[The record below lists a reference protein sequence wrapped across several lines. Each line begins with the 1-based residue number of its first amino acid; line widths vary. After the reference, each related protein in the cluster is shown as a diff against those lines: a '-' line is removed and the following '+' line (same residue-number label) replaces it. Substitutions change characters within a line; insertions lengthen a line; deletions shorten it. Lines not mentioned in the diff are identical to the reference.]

1 MKTRHLLIET
11 AVCLGALAFT
21 LPVLLIF
28 VTSFKPESEVLN
40 FTSLMPTDWTLANYR
55 KLIGSAAE
63 APLGRWLW
71 NSLAV
76 STCVTVLVLAVD
88 SLAAYALARLD
99 LPGKRV
105 VFALIL
111 ATLMVPGQ
119 VLLVPMYL
127 LLNSLGWLDTVW
139 ALTVPPAA
147 NAFGV
152 FLLHQ
157 FFKGIPKELEEAAA
171 LDGCSRLGIYWR
183 VVMPLSWPALATLA
197 ILTFI
202 GSWNDFIGPLV
213 FIDSSNKM
221 TLPVGIALFQAS
233 YYDEYSLTLA
243 ASTLATVPVLIV
255 FLLFQKQIVR
265 GMMLAG
271 LKE

>member
-1 MKTRHLLIET
+1 MKRRDLLIE
-11 AVCLGALAFT
+11 AILLLGALAFI
-21 LPVLLIF
+21 LPVVLIF
-28 VTSFKPESEVLN
+28 VTSFKTEREVLN
-40 FTSLMPTDWTLANYR
+40 FTSLLPEEWTLANYR
-55 KLIGSAAE
+55 KLMGSAAE
-63 APLGRWLW
+63 APIARWLF
-71 NSLAV
+71 NSLMV
-76 STCVTVLVLAVD
+76 SSCVTVLVLAVD

-99 LPGKRV
+99 LPGKRI
-105 VFALIL
+105 VFALIV

-127 LLNSLGWLDTVW
+127 ILNRLGWLDTIW
-139 ALTVPPAA
+139 ALVIPPAA

-157 FFKGIPKELEEAAA
+157 FFKAIPRELEEAAA

-202 GSWNDFIGPLV
+202 GSWNDFVGPLV
-213 FIDSSNKM
+213 YMDSSRKL

-243 ASTLATVPVLIV
+243 ASTIATVPVLIL
-255 FLLFQKQIVR
+255 FLIFQKQIVR
-265 GMMLAG
+265 GMMLSG